1 MAHQH
6 LPDDE
11 LARYASDPGS
21 VPLRRRQVIEQ
32 ETAACAICR
41 TALDFHS
48 VMTAEELADPEV
60 WEPEARPRPRPGG
73 EDDQMR
79 AYIERIEAED
89 RDADAVLDERK
100 LLESPIK
107 AAFANPERDKELLT
121 GGVARRLTA
130 HANKI
135 YEDEPRDAVTFA
147 DLAILIAEA
156 LPDNAYPWKAVF
168 ELRGA
173 AWKEQANALRVAGD
187 YPGALDALRQ
197 AELAYDNLESPDF
210 GLASVALIRGG
221 VYLEQDRLDEAAA
234 WAEKAEAGFAF
245 LSQEERRMRAVF
257 LRGSIKYEAGDI
269 ATAVELLKQVQ
280 EYGEAVNDLRW
291 AGRASYA
298 IGNCEVDRRNLSEA
312 SLQFHK
318 ALVIFREIGPE
329 RERLATEWGLCRVLL
344 HGGNR
349 SEAIRRLRIVATEF
363 QKRSMIM
370 LAALVRLDL
379 VEALLA
385 LGATKQIAETAARL
399 FQLFKDAGL
408 MTGALTA
415 MAYMKEAATAG
426 KLTPAGV
433 NAVRTYLRRS
443 ARQPELLF
451 EPPDDF
457 VKNRP

>member
-11 LARYASDPGS
+11 LARYASDPQS
-21 VPLRRRQVIEQ
+21 VPLGRRQVIEQ
-32 ETAACAICR
+32 ETAVCAICR
-41 TALDFHS
+41 TALDFHL

-60 WEPEARPRPRPGG
+60 WEPEAGPRPGG

-89 RDADAVLDERK
+89 RDADAVLGERK

-135 YEDEPRDAVTFA
+135 YEDEPRDAVPFA

-156 LPDNAYPWKAVF
+156 LPDNAYPRNAVF

-173 AWKEQANALRVAGD
+173 AWKERANALRVAGE
-187 YPGALDALRQ
+187 YPAALDALENAKR
-197 AELAYDNLESPDF
+197 AYENLRSPDF
-210 GLASVALIRGG
+210 GLASVALTRAGIF
-221 VYLEQDRLDEAAA
+221 LEQDRLDEAAA
-234 WAEKAEAGFAF
+234 WAEQAEVDFAS

-269 ATAVELLKQVQ
+269 AAAVELFEQVQ
-280 EYGEAVNDLRW
+280 QYGKSVNALRW
-291 AGRASYA
+291 IGRASYA
-298 IGNCEVDRRNLSEA
+298 IGNCEVDRRNLNEA

-318 ALVIFREIGPE
+318 ALVIFREIGPDQV
-329 RERLATEWGLCRVLL
+329 RLATEWGLCRVVL
-344 HGGNR
+344 HGGDR
-349 SEAIRRLRIVATEF
+349 SEGIRRLRIVAAEF
-363 QKRSMIM
+363 EKRSMITD
-370 LAALVRLDL
+370 AALVRLDI
-379 VEALLA
+379 VDALLA
-385 LGATKQIAETAARL
+385 AGATKQIVEIAARL
-399 FQLFKDAGL
+399 FRVFRDAGM

-426 KLTPAGV
+426 KLTATGV

-443 ARQPELLF
+443 SRQPELLF
-451 EPPDDF
+451 QPPPDPF
-457 VKNRP
+457 G

>member
-32 ETAACAICR
+32 ETAACAVCR

-48 VMTAEELADPEV
+48 VLTAEELADPEV
-60 WEPEARPRPRPGG
+60 WEPEAGPRPGG

-89 RDADAVLDERK
+89 RDADVVLAERK

-107 AAFANPERDKELLT
+107 AAWADIERDKRLVT

-156 LPDNAYPWKAVF
+156 LPDDTYPRKAVF

-187 YPGALDALRQ
+187 YPGALDALRE
-197 AELAYDNLESPDF
+197 AERAYHNLESPDF
-210 GLASVALIRGG
+210 GLANVALTRGG

-257 LRGSIKYEAGDI
+257 LRGSIQYKAGEI
-269 ATAVELLKQVQ
+269 AAAVKLFEQVQ
-280 EYGEAVNDLRW
+280 EYGDAHNHLRW
-291 AGRASYA
+291 TGRASYA
-298 IGNCEVDRRNLSEA
+298 IGNCEVDRRNLGEA

-318 ALVIFREIGPE
+318 ALVIFREIGPDHV
-329 RERLATEWGLCRVLL
+329 RLATEWGLCRVVL
-344 HGGNR
+344 HGGDR
-349 SEAIRRLRIVATEF
+349 SEAIRRLRIVAGEF
-363 QKRSMIM
+363 EKRSMITD
-370 LAALVRLDL
+370 AALVRLDI
-379 VEALLA
+379 VDALLA
-385 LGATKQIAETAARL
+385 AGATKQIVEIAARL
-399 FQLFKDAGL
+399 FRVFRDAGM

-415 MAYMKEAATAG
+415 IAYMKEAATAG
-426 KLTPAGV
+426 KLTATGV
-433 NAVRTYLRRS
+433 DAVRTYLRRS
-443 ARQPELLF
+443 SRQPELLF
-451 EPPDDF
+451 QPPLDPF
-457 VKNRP
+457 G